1 MKNFILK
8 TITLI
13 AAIAWLIT
21 ACALDNDVYF
31 IQIVTVNAISITWII
46 LFCYA
51 NEGEL
56 PSEC

>member
-13 AAIAWLIT
+13 SVIAWLIT
-21 ACALDNDVYF
+21 AIALDNDAYF
-31 IQIVTVNAISITWII
+31 IQIMTINIISGVWII
-46 LFCYA
+46 LFCFA
-51 NEGEL
+51 NKGEL